1 MCKIG
6 QTWSCWRT
14 TDFAFFYCTWSSHI
28 WTSQILTGI
37 SLLTLR
43 FLGTEICGSVSIWLK
58 PAPLQ
63 PAWLRFMKKTSW
75 EIPAA
80 IFGHCQARTHPL
92 ASQKIWFALDQN
104 VRKNSGWWFGT
115 WILFFS
121 YIGNSNPNWRI
132 PSFFRGVGIP
142 PTRKIGRFFTRSP
155 PSIVRHF
162 VRCSCAKVCHDGG
175 CCPTGEVPGLDRK
188 GVCT

>member
-1 MCKIG
+1 MPSVFWLLDVWYMCKRPDRKSGPFLSLWILPSNFPMFTHYLGKIRTDKYIFTSLIRVTSSIMTNTLTHSAMCKIG

-14 TDFAFFYCTWSSHI
+14 TDFAFFSKWSSHI

-80 IFGHCQARTHPL
+80 IFGHCQAKTHPL
-92 ASQKIWFALDQN
+92 ASQKIWFALW
-104 VRKNSGWWFGT
+104 VM
-115 WILFFS
+115 L
-121 YIGNSNPNWRI
+121 YIFII
-132 PSFFRGVGIP
+132 PSYNHI
-142 PTRKIGRFFTRSP
+142 
-155 PSIVRHF
+155 
-162 VRCSCAKVCHDGG
+162 
-175 CCPTGEVPGLDRK
+175 
-188 GVCT
+188 